1 VSIDQALR
9 HVAGQIDQTS
19 PVTAAQLKIYLSEI
33 DEGLPY
39 DQALDRLAQRLGIS
53 EGRDFAGLLKLNL
66 FQGGELGPPL
76 RRLAADIGEVRLAMA
91 REQVG
96 RKSVLLTM
104 VMLVFFMP
112 VLMVALAGPAVS
124 DVIETLGHVA
134 HDLQNS
140 RKR

>member
-1 VSIDQALR
+1 
-9 HVAGQIDQTS
+9 
-19 PVTAAQLKIYLSEI
+19 
-33 DEGLPY
+33 
-39 DQALDRLAQRLGIS
+39 
-53 EGRDFAGLLKLNL
+53 
-66 FQGGELGPPL
+66 
-76 RRLAADIGEVRLAMA
+76 
-91 REQVG
+91 
-96 RKSVLLTM
+96 M

>member
-1 VSIDQALR
+1 MPDDRR
-9 HVAGQIDQTS
+9 HEQHQGDLPPAG
-19 PVTAAQLKIYLSEI
+19 A
-33 DEGLPY
+33 DEVHHQVPRA
-39 DQALDRLAQRLGIS
+39 DPQS
-53 EGRDFAGLLKLNL
+53 HRD
-66 FQGGELGPPL
+66 GELGHRAHRPL
-76 RRLAADIGEVRLAMA
+76 RRVAQARPRRDRREERLRVVQHVA